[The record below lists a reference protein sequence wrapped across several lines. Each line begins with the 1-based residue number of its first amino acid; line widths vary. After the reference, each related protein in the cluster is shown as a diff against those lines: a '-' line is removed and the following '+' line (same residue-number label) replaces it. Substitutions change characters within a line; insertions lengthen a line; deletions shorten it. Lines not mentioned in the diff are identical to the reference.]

1 MAYVK
6 SSLIIISYLISC
18 MELAEI
24 PFIWNYCSYIGHH
37 YVSAETYFFKS
48 AIPDQFNLLFS

>member
-1 MAYVK
+1 
-6 SSLIIISYLISC
+6 

-24 PFIWNYCSYIGHH
+24 PFIWNYCSYISRH

-48 AIPDQFNLLFS
+48 AIPDPFNLLFS